1 MPSYPAPLSEP
12 NGPHLL
18 LGFDALCGWCFG
30 FVPAMRAVEDAYPD
44 LPVVVALPGLV
55 TGDRIGPY
63 AEMEGYIRAAST
75 RLRAATGR
83 APSDAFFDLIRRPG
97 VRGDS
102 GPPTAAMAHVRRHA
116 PERLLAFAH
125 AVTEAHFER
134 GADLNDPAT
143 YRDAMDALGIVVPP
157 PDLSDKAAVERE
169 WAAGRALGIQSFPTL
184 AFVRDRRAGVMASRY
199 EPDAVVAWVGEQL
212 NAT

>member
-1 MPSYPAPLSEP
+1 MSYPAPLSEP
-12 NGPHLL
+12 DGPHLL

-30 FVPAMRAVEDAYPD
+30 LVPAMRAVEDAYPD

-55 TGDRIGPY
+55 TGDRVGPY
-63 AEMEGYIRAAST
+63 AEMESYIRGAST
-75 RLRAATGR
+75 RLLAATGR
-83 APSDAFFDLIRRPG
+83 APADAFFDLIRRPD

-102 GPPTAAMAHVRRHA
+102 GPPTAAMAHVRAHA

-125 AVTEAHFER
+125 AITDAHFER
-134 GADLNDPAT
+134 GADLNDPLT
-143 YRDAMDALGIVVPP
+143 YRHAMNALGIDAPL
-157 PDLSDKAAVERE
+157 PDLAATEAVARE

-184 AFVRDRRAGVMASRY
+184 AFVRDGRAEVMPSRY